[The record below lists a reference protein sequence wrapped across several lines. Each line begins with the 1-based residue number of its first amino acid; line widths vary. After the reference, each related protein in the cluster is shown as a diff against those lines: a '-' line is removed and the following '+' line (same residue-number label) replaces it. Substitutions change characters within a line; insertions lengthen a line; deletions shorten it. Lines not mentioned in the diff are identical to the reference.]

1 MCVCVCVCCQQTL
14 LNRVVVR
21 LRALVI
27 LPNRD
32 LALQVKS
39 VFDLLCEGTDL
50 KVSRPSPSAQQVHRS
65 QTNFPCTARA
75 ACRCACAVVCG
86 GVCGGVCVVV

>member
-1 MCVCVCVCCQQTL
+1 

-50 KVSRPSPSAQQVHRS
+50 KVSSPSPLSPLPSPHLLLSHIAELV
-65 QTNFPCTARA
+65 
-75 ACRCACAVVCG
+75 
-86 GVCGGVCVVV
+86 

>member
-1 MCVCVCVCCQQTL
+1 VCRQTL

-50 KVSRPSPSAQQVHRS
+50 KVSQPPFTLCPAGTSLLA
-65 QTNFPCTARA
+65 
-75 ACRCACAVVCG
+75 
-86 GVCGGVCVVV
+86 

>member
-1 MCVCVCVCCQQTL
+1 LLAHRDATLHDPARQTL

-50 KVSRPSPSAQQVHRS
+50 NVRTRTHAQS
-65 QTNFPCTARA
+65 
-75 ACRCACAVVCG
+75 CAFTSHAP
-86 GVCGGVCVVV
+86 